1 MHTHKMNYTTIN
13 PSILAGFV
21 LRGRMS
27 KNTTAI
33 LRGSE
38 LAKEQLKL
46 PSKTPLIKLA
56 DMEEG
61 NREQRRSAA
70 KQKRREK

>member
-1 MHTHKMNYTTIN
+1 
-13 PSILAGFV
+13 
-21 LRGRMS
+21 MS

-56 DMEEG
+56 DMEQG
-61 NREQRRSAA
+61 NRAARRAAA